1 MKFVSTPNL
10 LIDLCLTA
18 LAGAQQRY
26 NSYTV
31 WEFQNFSNLFFL
43 SPFLK
48 DLAAINEMMRREVQ
62 PKSKVG
68 KRLLADDQDS
78 LNDPNAEQTSEP
90 PAKMQLIMPG
100 AMNARLSLVMT
111 DRGQSD

>member
-1 MKFVSTPNL
+1 M
-10 LIDLCLTA
+10 
-18 LAGAQQRY
+18 
-26 NSYTV
+26 

>member
-1 MKFVSTPNL
+1 MTKFEDENFTFQEFS
-10 LIDLCLTA
+10 LIMFDNGKLISFIIFHDFLPFT
-18 LAGAQQRY
+18 
-26 NSYTV
+26 
-31 WEFQNFSNLFFL
+31 FQ
-43 SPFLK
+43 

-68 KRLLADDQDS
+68 KRLLADDQDT